1 MGGGDLSLRVES
13 CSVLRNMN
21 REPKS
26 SIDSIECPSCGQL
39 IPITETLHHQL
50 SEKARAELRQE
61 VAEQQKAVR
70 VKENELKRKE
80 EELRDAEQKVE
91 EQVKSRVVAE
101 KAKVEQAALKKAR
114 ADVAVELA
122 DLVQEATEREGKL
135 KKAQEAELQLRKDKR
150 ELEEAKR
157 SFELEM
163 TRTLDSERYKIR
175 EAAQSEAL
183 EEHRLKDAEKEM
195 KLQAALRI
203 NEELRQKLEQGSQQA
218 QGEVLELELEE
229 VLRTNYPLDTIE
241 PISKG
246 VRGADVIQRVHTRAG
261 LLCGSIIWEFKR
273 AKNWSEG
280 WLAKLKD
287 DQREAKADI
296 AVLVTNVLPKGVDEF
311 GLREGVWVA
320 SPRLVIGIA
329 AALRGTLSEIAVTKA
344 AAAGKHEA
352 VEVLFNYLTGPEFR
366 QRVEA
371 IVRGFS
377 AMRQDLEEEKRLTA
391 RRWAKREKQID
402 LVINNTSG
410 MYGDLQ
416 GLIGGSMQSI
426 PALEAPE
433 EAPEEVV
440 NGKGKEDQEEEGMLP
455 F

>member
-1 MGGGDLSLRVES
+1 MAHEQ
-13 CSVLRNMN
+13 
-21 REPKS
+21 KS
-26 SIDSIECPSCGQL
+26 SLDSIECPSCGQL
-39 IPITETLHHQL
+39 IPITETLHRQL
-50 SEKARAELRQE
+50 SERARAELRQE
-61 VAEQQKAVR
+61 VVEQQKALT

-91 EQVKSRVVAE
+91 EQIKSRVAAE
-101 KAKVEQAALKKAR
+101 KVKVEQAALKKAR

-122 DLVQEATEREGKL
+122 DLRGEAAEREEQL

-157 SFELEM
+157 SLELEM
-163 TRTLDSERYKIR
+163 TRRLDSERNKIR
-175 EAAQSEAL
+175 EQAQSEVF

-195 KLQAALRI
+195 KLQAALRM
-203 NEELRQKLEQGSQQA
+203 NEELRRKLEQGSQQA

-229 VLRTNYPLDTIE
+229 VLKTHYPLDTIE
-241 PISKG
+241 PVSKG
-246 VRGADVIQRVHTRAG
+246 VRGADVIQRVHTRSG

-280 WLAKLKD
+280 WLAKLRD

-296 AVLVTNVLPKGVDEF
+296 AVLVTDVLPKGVDGF
-311 GLREGVWVA
+311 GLRDGVWVV

-329 AALRGTLSEIAVTKA
+329 AALRATLTEIAVTKA
-344 AAAGKHEA
+344 AAAGKNEA

-433 EAPEEVV
+433 EADEEVV
-440 NGKGKEDQEEEGMLP
+440 NGNGKEDQEEEGMLP